1 MVYHRLPSTL
11 LSVIALLSV
20 TKSNGTPSKS
30 AVRRPDADSKC
41 YSYSTNYNYYY
52 NSTLNTGS
60 NKKME
65 ALLHRVLDEL
75 REVREEIKLIKGDKT
90 IGKYKIYYLNYL
102 VFFLYLLNLKHEKQ
116 LIFKSPSFIC
126 LLQ

>member
-1 MVYHRLPSTL
+1 
-11 LSVIALLSV
+11 
-20 TKSNGTPSKS
+20 
-30 AVRRPDADSKC
+30 
-41 YSYSTNYNYYY
+41 
-52 NSTLNTGS
+52 
-60 NKKME
+60 ME

-102 VFFLYLLNLKHEKQ
+102 VFFLYLLNLKQEKQ